1 MKHFAAVDWIDFVN
15 HVAHPHSEMAM
26 QKHLAEGC
34 ESCAAELER
43 WKRIQQVAGR
53 ESRYQPPRELVHMA
67 KAAFSG
73 SAWARDRKDAK
84 GTIELLFDSFRQPL
98 LAGVRATT
106 SAPRRML
113 YLVDRLEIDLQV
125 ESQAEGRT
133 IVVTGQ
139 LLDLRH
145 PAAVRDLRVTLS
157 NLRGRTVETS
167 TNEFGEFREEIE
179 DSGDLQLMLPGG
191 SGEPFVITLPDVLG
205 RTGGK
210 ST

>member
-1 MKHFAAVDWIDFVN
+1 MKHFATGDWIDFAN
-15 HVAHPHSEMAM
+15 HVARPDREAAM

-43 WKRIQQVAGR
+43 WMRIQQVAAR
-53 ESRYQPPRELVHMA
+53 ENQYQPPLELVHMA
-67 KAAFSG
+67 KVAFSG

-98 LAGVRATT
+98 LAGVRAATI
-106 SAPRRML
+106 APRRML

-133 IVVTGQ
+133 VVTGQ

-145 PAAVRDLRVTLS
+145 PAAVRDRRLTLS

-205 RTGGK
+205 RSGGRSK
-210 ST
+210 

>member
-1 MKHFAAVDWIDFVN
+1 
-15 HVAHPHSEMAM
+15 
-26 QKHLAEGC
+26 
-34 ESCAAELER
+34 
-43 WKRIQQVAGR
+43 
-53 ESRYQPPRELVHMA
+53 
-67 KAAFSG
+67 
-73 SAWARDRKDAK
+73 
-84 GTIELLFDSFRQPL
+84 
-98 LAGVRATT
+98 
-106 SAPRRML
+106 ML

-205 RTGGK
+205 RSGGK
-210 ST
+210 SK